1 MDVHILANVLPFLQ
15 SAKPAL
21 VKVRG
26 CGRCAPAP
34 SQLG

>member
-15 SAKPAL
+15 NAKPAL

-26 CGRCAPAP
+26 CGRSAPAP
-34 SQLG
+34 NQHG